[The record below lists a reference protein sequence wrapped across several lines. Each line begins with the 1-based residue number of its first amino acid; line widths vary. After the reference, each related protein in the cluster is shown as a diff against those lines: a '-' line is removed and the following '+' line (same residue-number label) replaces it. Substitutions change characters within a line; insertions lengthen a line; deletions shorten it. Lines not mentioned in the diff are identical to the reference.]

1 MPVRA
6 DDPFAPPLVLPP
18 SPSAADMARLDALMA
33 PLRAL
38 FRPSFDGWAN
48 LPRERP
54 LLFVGN
60 HTLYGVI
67 DSPHLLLEVYKREGL
82 LLRGL
87 GDHAHW
93 AIPGWRE
100 LLSRFGAVDGTPEV
114 CSAVFGAGGSVLV
127 FPGGAREAFK
137 KNDERYRLL
146 WGERLGFAR
155 LAIEHRVTI
164 VPFAAVGA
172 DEIFGETV
180 DRDALMTG
188 PLGGTLEALRI
199 RPDLLMPLPRIWG
212 PDGAPRPQRL
222 YFRFC
227 PPVAT
232 RQFGGVVSDEAAVE
246 VREQTRAAIEAGIGG
261 LMRLREADPM
271 ADFSRYVGRQLGG
284 GLARLLK
291 GRSGSGD
298 GA

>member
-1 MPVRA
+1 MASRA

-18 SPSAADMARLDALMA
+18 SPTAADMAKLDALMA
-33 PLRAL
+33 PFRAL

-48 LPRERP
+48 LPKERP

-67 DSPHLLLEVYKREGL
+67 DSPHLLLEVFRREGL
-82 LLRGL
+82 ALRGL

-100 LLSRFGAVDGTPEV
+100 LLGRFGAVDGTPEV
-114 CSAVFGAGGSVLV
+114 CGAVFDAGGSVLV

-137 KNDERYRLL
+137 KSDERYQLL

-155 LAIEHRVTI
+155 MAIQHRVTI
-164 VPFAAVGA
+164 VPFAAVGG
-172 DEIFGETV
+172 DEVFGDTL
-180 DRDALMTG
+180 DRDALMSG
-188 PLGGTLEALRI
+188 PLAGTLEALRI
-199 RPDLLMPLPRIWG
+199 RPDLLMPLPRVWG
-212 PDGAPRPQRL
+212 ADGLPRPQRL

-232 RQFGGVVSDEAAVE
+232 RHFGGVVSDEAARE
-246 VREQTRAAIEAGIGG
+246 VRDLTRAAIEQGIGE
-261 LMRLREADPM
+261 LQRLRDDDPM
-271 ADFSRYVGRQLGG
+271 SDFSRYIGRRIGS
-284 GLARLLK
+284 GLSRLLK
-291 GRSGSGD
+291 GRGPP
-298 GA
+298 